1 MKALDRRPRL
11 RTPAPRPL
19 LAFPLSFLA
28 LLALA
33 PPAAAFETPFDN
45 GTVVDGTTNRGF
57 STQLADVDGDGD
69 LDWLSAVSTPTSTV
83 SWFVNNGLGTGPF
96 TENTISASF
105 GGATSVDAGD
115 VDGDGDLDVA
125 VAGFDLGDVVVFR
138 NDNGVGTAWTVLDVD
153 LASVGPRRAVFAD
166 LDLDGDLDLA
176 VAANGTTTK
185 DVSWYEN
192 TAGDGSAWTI
202 RAVDSTMNGARG
214 IAVADVDGDGDP
226 DIVASAE
233 FDDKVVFYENL
244 AGTGLTWTETQINVA
259 LFDGGSNIVIVDLDG
274 DGKLDVAGVA
284 EQASNVVWWRNSA
297 GDGSSWTEN
306 FVSPSLASAYGIAA
320 ADFDFDGDIDLV
332 TAGRASQRADW
343 WENLGDGSSWL
354 QHPIET
360 MTGAGRS
367 VAVGDVNGDGWIDVT
382 MNTDGRLEWWRNE
395 AIHRNTPFLQTR
407 DVDLSSGGA
416 FDLKAADLD
425 RDGDLDLV
433 GNGKT
438 ADRVVAYRNTAG
450 DGTAFTPATV
460 ATGFDG
466 AHAIDLGDVDRDGHV
481 DVVGSAEAAG
491 DLVWWRNADGLGTSF
506 SATSIDTN
514 FPAARGVKLAD
525 IDGDGDLDLAAASSG
540 GDELAFF
547 RNTNGDGSLWNKI
560 TALSFFEQATG
571 ADAGDIDGD
580 GDLDLAGSSFGD
592 DDLAWARNVTGDG
605 SSWMPTTIA
614 STFDGA
620 SSVRAA
626 DVDTDGDLDL
636 VATAELGD
644 AVSWFE
650 NTAGNGSAWTEHSIA
665 TSIDGARG
673 ADVAD
678 FDQDGD
684 FDVVV
689 GQANGTGRVIVY
701 LNEPP
706 GNGTSW
712 STLTV
717 DNAFAGAALVSA
729 ADVDGDG
736 RPDILA
742 AAETDGDL
750 QWFRNGGGQVALPT
764 VNSSP
769 AALGNNVTDDLLR
782 IDLRNNGRAGEQ
794 NAELAT
800 LELRFED
807 ASAIALTSAQANG
820 IIENLSLYLDNGDA
834 VWTGADTLVQTDG
847 TLTLTS
853 GVHTMTLADGDVNL
867 SVAPGATKSYWV
879 VVQTTATYT
888 TQPFGAFRMI
898 HLTASTSRVEDR
910 VNDTPL
916 RLEYQANVSSN
927 LLVVNPSGAAADI
940 QIQSV
945 TDSPDP
951 VAAGTQLTYT
961 IAVFNGGANSADN
974 VTVTSTLPSGVSFSS
989 TIGCQNDPGGNPTC
1003 NLGTVGAGATAIFDL
1018 IVDVAASTTGT
1029 LNYSASASSTTPDT
1043 NPGNNSGGTSTTV
1056 ERVGDLA
1063 LALATPPPGTYPD
1076 AGMVFYTIFV
1086 INVGPSDMANS
1097 LVNDTFPAA
1106 LTGVAWTCTATA
1118 GSTCVAS
1125 GTGNLVNSPV
1135 SLKVGGIATYRIRGT
1150 VPDGTTAPLS
1160 NTATVTDPND
1170 SDSGNNSQ
1178 TVVVT
1183 WGNPIFFDGFESGN
1197 TTAWQ

>member
-1 MKALDRRPRL
+1 MQAHPRS
-11 RTPAPRPL
+11 PL
-19 LAFPLSFLA
+19 ASLTVLAISLLFLA
-28 LLALA
+28 L
-33 PPAAAFETPFDN
+33 PAAAFEVPFDN
-45 GTVVDGTTNRGF
+45 GTGVDTNTNRGF
-57 STQLADVDGDGD
+57 STFPADLDGDGD
-69 LDWLSAVSTPTSTV
+69 LDLLSAVSNSTLALASA
-83 SWFVNNGLGTGPF
+83 SWWENTNGLGTAW
-96 TENTISASF
+96 TERAII
-105 GGATSVDAGD
+105 TSSDVSSVHAGD
-115 VDGDGDLDVA
+115 VDGDGDLDILLA
-125 VAGFDLGDVVVFR
+125 IFTGSDVIVYR
-138 NDNGVGTAWTVLDVD
+138 NDNGLGTALTPLNVD
-153 LASVGPRRAVFAD
+153 TSSHGPRLAIFSDMDR
-166 LDLDGDLDLA
+166 DGDLDVV
-176 VAANGTTTK
+176 VAANTTGTK

-202 RAVDSTMNGARG
+202 HTVDATMNGARG
-214 IAVADVDGDGDP
+214 LLVADIDADGDP
-226 DIVASAE
+226 DIVSAAE
-233 FDDKVVFYENL
+233 FDDKVVFYENT
-244 AGTGLTWTETQINVA
+244 AGTGLTWTEIQVNTAV
-259 LFDGGSNIVIVDLDG
+259 FDAGSNIVAEDLDG
-274 DGKLDVAGVA
+274 DGDLDLAGVA
-284 EQASNVVWWRNSA
+284 ETAANCLWWENTA
-297 GDGSSWTEN
+297 GDGSVWAEH
-306 FVSPSLASAYGIAA
+306 FVSPSVPGAYGLAA
-320 ADFDFDGDIDLV
+320 GDLDFDGDIDLV
-332 TAGRASQRADW
+332 TAGRIGGARADW
-343 WENLGDGSSWL
+343 WENPGDASTWT
-354 QHPIET
+354 QHLIES
-360 MTGAGRS
+360 GIGNARS
-367 VAVGDVNGDGWIDVT
+367 AAVGDINGDGWLDVAV
-382 MNTDGRLEWWRNE
+382 NTDTRLEWWRNE

-407 DVDLSSGGA
+407 DLDLASGGA

-450 DGTAFTPATV
+450 DGTAFTTTNV

-466 AHAIDLGDVDRDGHV
+466 AHALDLGDVDRDGKV

-506 SATSIDTN
+506 TATNIDIN
-514 FPAARGVKLAD
+514 FPGARGVKLAD

-560 TALSFFEQATG
+560 TALSFFDQATG

-580 GDLDLAGSSFGD
+580 GDLDLVGSAFGD
-592 DDLAWARNVTGDG
+592 DDLAWARNVSGDG

-614 STFDGA
+614 TTFDGA
-620 SSVRAA
+620 STVKLA

-650 NTAGNGSAWTEHSIA
+650 NTAGDGSAWTEHSIA
-665 TSIDGARG
+665 TAIDGARG
-673 ADVAD
+673 AQVTD

-684 FDVVV
+684 WDVAV

-717 DNAFAGAALVSA
+717 DDAFAGAALVSA

-769 AALGNNVTDDLLR
+769 GALGNSVTDDLLR
-782 IDLRNNGRAGEQ
+782 VDLRHNGRTGEQ
-794 NAELAT
+794 AAELAN

-807 ASAIALTSAQANG
+807 GSAIALDSSQANG
-820 IIENLSLYLDNGDA
+820 IIESLSLYLDNGDA
-834 VWTGADTLVQTDG
+834 TWTVADTLLQTDSVLS
-847 TLTLTS
+847 LTA
-853 GVHTMTLADGDVNL
+853 GVHTMTLTDGDANL
-867 SVAPGATKSYWV
+867 SVAIGGTKTYWV
-879 VVQTTATYT
+879 VVQTTATYS

-898 HLTASTSRVEDR
+898 HLTQSTSRVEDR

-927 LLVVNPSGAAADI
+927 LLVVNPSGSSADI

-945 TDSPDP
+945 TDAPDP
-951 VAAGTQLTYT
+951 VTAGTQLTYT
-961 IAVFNGGANSADN
+961 VTVTNGGTGPADN
-974 VTVTSTLPSGVSFSS
+974 VSVTSTLPSGVTFSS
-989 TIGCQNDPGGNPTC
+989 TDGCQNDPSGNPTC
-1003 NLGTVGAGATAIFDL
+1003 NLGTVGAGATVAFDL
-1018 IVDVAASTTGT
+1018 VVDVGASTTGP
-1029 LNYSASASSTTPDT
+1029 LNYSASVTSTTPDT
-1043 NPGNNSGGTSTTV
+1043 NPGNNSGNASTTV
-1056 ERVGDLA
+1056 VKSGDLA
-1063 LALATPPPGTYPD
+1063 LAIGTPPPGTYPD
-1076 AGMVFYTIFV
+1076 GGMLYYTIFI
-1086 INVGPSDMANS
+1086 INVGPSDLVNS
-1097 LVNDTFPAA
+1097 LVNDTFPAQ

-1118 GSTCVAS
+1118 GSSCTAS

-1135 SLKVGGIATYRIRGT
+1135 SLKVGAVAAFRVRGT
-1150 VPDGTTAPLS
+1150 VTDGTTASLS

-1170 SDSGNNSQ
+1170 PFAGNNSQ
-1178 TVVVT
+1178 SVNVI

-1197 TTAWQ
+1197 TAAWQ